1 MPEYSFDFANAIA
14 IALPIPSLE
23 PVIIATF
30 FYYFEHSAFLLR
42 YVDVI
47 YKNA

>member
-30 FYYFEHSAFLLR
+30 F
-42 YVDVI
+42 
-47 YKNA
+47 

>member
-30 FYYFEHSAFLLR
+30 SLLF
-42 YVDVI
+42 
-47 YKNA
+47 